1 MSYIQT
7 VTYRKLPSGKKHYTT
22 EVFASSPNAAKILI
36 QNSLDGKQ
44 IEIIKCSTSYDAT
57 KDPTNY

>member
-1 MSYIQT
+1 MSYTQT

-36 QNSLDGKQ
+36 QNGLDGKQ
-44 IEIIKCSTSYDAT
+44 IEIIKCVTSYDVD
-57 KDPTNY
+57 KDPNF

>member
-1 MSYIQT
+1 MSYTQT

-44 IEIIKCSTSYDAT
+44 IEIIKCLTSYDAT
-57 KDPTNY
+57 KDPNI